1 MNQASNQPSN
11 STSAGASNWH
21 IDDLSHQN
29 RLAEDLE
36 LLQANFKRMPPSP
49 ETTAG
54 AAQKKGK
61 GPANQQTPCQPMDN
75 QAVPPHMDPWL
86 PKAPQLQ
93 AKRAEE
99 VTATA
104 QFRSVNIL
112 KADGSN
118 FGDWYRNLAEVARA
132 NLKTARFFFEEC
144 DNTTYERIGRAVI
157 IASVDHSL
165 VAEMQSLHTCHA
177 MHNSLLGKF
186 KTSSRAAQMNIFY
199 KFRTFLVDPDS
210 PNAGIASTLK
220 DMYAEWLAIGLKFGI
235 NSFLGFILQAAV
247 MDSSAPYKTA
257 FELRVEQIVQN
268 DPAGKCP
275 TFENIMKQL
284 DICKDQH
291 KHL

>member
-1 MNQASNQPSN
+1 
-11 STSAGASNWH
+11 
-21 IDDLSHQN
+21 
-29 RLAEDLE
+29 
-36 LLQANFKRMPPSP
+36 MPPSP

-61 GPANQQTPCQPMDN
+61 GPANQQTPRQPMDN
-75 QAVPPHMDPWL
+75 RAVPPHMDPRL

-99 VTATA
+99 MVPIAEPPAWQMALDAQLAKEMRDFEEAEFYLKQGKLVGGAIQTATA

-132 NLKTARFFFEEC
+132 NLKTSQFFFEEC
-144 DNTTYERIGRAVI
+144 DNTMYERIGRAVI

-199 KFRTFLVDPDS
+199 KFRTFSVDPDS

-235 NSFLGFILQAAV
+235 DSFLGFILQAAV